1 MVSRLVYVVL
11 VRAHA
16 VGLWI
21 GHVGSPLA
29 LIHDFS
35 RSCVLI
41 CVLMRAHTNSRITR
55 YAPTND
61 SKDMAAF
68 AGLVEGRE
76 IQARDSLV
84 ERLAES

>member
-1 MVSRLVYVVL
+1 
-11 VRAHA
+11 
-16 VGLWI
+16 
-21 GHVGSPLA
+21 
-29 LIHDFS
+29 
-35 RSCVLI
+35 
-41 CVLMRAHTNSRITR
+41 MRAHTNSRITR
-55 YAPTND
+55 YASTND

>member
-11 VRAHA
+11 VKAHA

-35 RSCVLI
+35 RSCVL
-41 CVLMRAHTNSRITR
+41 MRAHTNSRITR
-55 YAPTND
+55 YASTND